1 VWIINP
7 LLEKCP
13 QLPYHLKKVQDE
25 VKLYQEN
32 LALIEKAL
40 KKK

>member
-1 VWIINP
+1 LKP
-7 LLEKCP
+7 K
-13 QLPYHLKKVQDE
+13 QLKALKAKTEGLVKKVQDE